1 MAFNRPTAMIADA
14 DAAVRG
20 SLRFAFEVQGIAART
35 TAVRAEE
42 ISGPS
47 LRGIDCLIIDRH
59 LLGSDIASEMR
70 RLSEWTSV
78 IVVATNPEL
87 RLIGAVNAAGAWLIE
102 KPLIGDTLIDLVR
115 SLTKPAAAA

>member
-1 MAFNRPTAMIADA
+1 MAFKRPTAMIADA

-47 LRGIDCLIIDRH
+47 LRGIECLIIDRH
-59 LLGSDIASEMR
+59 LLGSDAAAEMR
-70 RLSEWTSV
+70 RLSGWASIIV
-78 IVVATNPEL
+78 IATNPEL
-87 RLIGAVNAAGAWLIE
+87 RLIEAVKTAGAWLIE

-115 SLTKPAAAA
+115 SLTKPAEAA

>member
-1 MAFNRPTAMIADA
+1 MAFSRPTLMIADS

-35 TAVRAEE
+35 TAIRAEV

-47 LRGIDCLIIDRH
+47 LSEIDCLIIDRH
-59 LLGSDIASEMR
+59 LLGSDAAIQMR

-87 RLIGAVNAAGAWLIE
+87 RLIEAVKAAGAWLIE

-115 SLTKPAAAA
+115 SLAKPAVAA